1 MAHRTRLPNPTPQQL
16 QSFLD
21 AAGLKAH
28 DAAPLI
34 DVSRQAI
41 QMALTGKRRMAGNT
55 WLLLRVIV
63 SRSARAELPE
73 PIVD

>member
-1 MAHRTRLPNPTPQQL
+1 MAPRTRLPSPTPEQL
-16 QSFLD
+16 GAFLD
-21 AAGLKAH
+21 SAGLKAH

-55 WLLLRVIV
+55 WLLLRVMV
-63 SRSARAELPE
+63 SRSARAALPE
-73 PIVD
+73 PLTD